1 MIQREVA
8 KEQWIIFQNTEK
20 QNRWEWSEMED
31 PEILN
36 DCNNLIAI
44 IVKRTA

>member
-20 QNRWEWSEMED
+20 QNRWEWNEMEG

-36 DCNNLIAI
+36 DCNNLIAF
-44 IVKRTA
+44 IVKRTV